1 MMTAESHA
9 NARDM
14 FVVHRM
20 FRREFGLMPGLVR
33 AVAPGDSVRSALVAD
48 HVALMS
54 EGLAAHHQ
62 GEDDHIWPVLRERC
76 PGEYAPLVAMM
87 EDQHDAIHD
96 RLAQVAKAAQSWRP
110 VAPAGPRD
118 VLAEAVEQLF
128 LITREHLA
136 LEEERVVPLIEKYLT
151 QAEYLLAPQESQAAL
166 PPDKLLIGLGMAL
179 YGGNQDNVDA
189 IVGHVPAQQ
198 RPAITEQA
206 SSAYAAYAEK
216 LYGTATPPREA
227 N

>member
-1 MMTAESHA
+1 VTDKESVA
-9 NARDM
+9 DARDM
-14 FVVHRM
+14 SVVHAM

-33 AVAPGDSVRSALVAD
+33 AVAAGDSARAALVAG

-76 PGEYAPLVAMM
+76 PGECAPLITVM
-87 EDQHDAIHD
+87 EDQHHVIHD
-96 RLAQVAKAAQSWRP
+96 RLAQVAKAARSWRP
-110 VAPAGPRD
+110 DASAGPRD
-118 VLAEAVEQLF
+118 VLAQAVEEL
-128 LITREHLA
+128 LAITRDHLT

-179 YGGNQDNVDA
+179 YGGSQDDVDA

-198 RPAITEQA
+198 RPTLTEQA

-227 N
+227 S